1 MNMAVRTVPG
11 FIQIEGMKD
20 VASIAPIAGTMPAV
34 RPLRDQDAV
43 VPIIGE
49 IEAVARIVAVERN
62 ACGIRAVAHRQHAV
76 RKRCTDVAA
85 VEVKISEIDGV
96 AVREARHRS
105 LELEGIVENERRRPV
120 GVVMQS
126 DLVEKRDVVGV
137 GSLEPERA
145 AAIDLEVAVPAD
157 IALDVEISAFA
168 FDSAEIMD
176 RVLDDAMAD
185 QLSARLD
192 ENRAVRDFPVM
203 KTQFCSA
210 TELVVVPLAMPPVEA
225 IGVMIPIVVIAI
237 DVAILTAVIEGE
249 QVVEPMVVI
258 KFMTAIGVVI
268 GPMAVGAMVVIKPA
282 ITVRTMVPI
291 KPIDIG

>member
-1 MNMAVRTVPG
+1 MNMAVRTAPG
-11 FIQIEGMKD
+11 LIQIEGMKV

-34 RPLRDQDAV
+34 RPLSDQDAI

-49 IEAVARIVAVERN
+49 IEAVGRIAAVERN

-76 RKRCTDVAA
+76 RKRCADVAA

-96 AVREARHRS
+96 AVREARHGC
-105 LELEGIVENERRRPV
+105 LEIEGIIENERCRPI

-137 GSLEPERA
+137 RCLERERA
-145 AAIDLEVAVPAD
+145 AAVDLEVAVPAD

-168 FDSAEIMD
+168 FDRSKIMD
-176 RVLDDAMAD
+176 RVLDDAVAD

-203 KTQFCSA
+203 KTQFRPA
-210 TELVVVPLAMPPVEA
+210 TERVVVRLAVTPVEA

-237 DVAILTAVIEGE
+237 EVAVMIGAAMIEGE
-249 QVVEPMVVI
+249 QLVEPMVVI
-258 KFMTAIGVVI
+258 KFMMVIGVVI
-268 GPMAVGAMVVIKPA
+268 GSMAVGAIA
-282 ITVRTMVPI
+282 ITPVVPI